1 MRHAAAGNPLMLKL
15 ATSGS
20 HHHSHTTA
28 AQPVAVGMSLTDSP
42 IVGETGES
50 GRWRGPLLI
59 LTAITS

>member
-1 MRHAAAGNPLMLKL
+1 MLKL

-20 HHHSHTTA
+20 HHYSHTTA
-28 AQPVAVGMSLTDSP
+28 AHPAAVGMSPTDSP
-42 IVGETGES
+42 FVGETGES